1 MIENQASSKR
11 EVWEQ
16 WDWIWHLTSYFGW
29 VYPENLGSV
38 LQRTNNHYFYHMGEA
53 AAVRQLLD
61 HTGYPEV
68 MADEGAIDYY
78 PER

>member
-1 MIENQASSKR
+1 MD
-11 EVWEQ
+11 EQ
-16 WDWIWHLTSYFGW
+16 FATLTVDDLLGEANYFGW

-38 LQRTNNHYFYHMGEA
+38 LQRTNNHYFYHIGDVA
-53 AAVRQLLD
+53 DVRQLLD

-68 MADEGAIDYY
+68 MADEGSMDHY